1 MKRVLLPIAMTF
13 GLLLAGSPHVLAN
26 DTDDKKEQSKADDS
40 KKDDSKKDDKKKDD
54 KKTLDDILKDQKK
67 SPGFFDVYRDEKTG
81 KGYVLLDSAIMDKP
95 VLYSAN
101 TVNGA
106 LDSGHFKGQFR
117 ETKLIEF
124 RRYFDRID
132 VVGTNERFYFDE
144 NTAISRSADS
154 NISEAIL
161 VSLKIEAE
169 KDGKIAVSLSDLFLN
184 EQLHKV
190 SPWQSE
196 DDEKNKGRFKL
207 GKFTKEKSRIVTV
220 DNFPQNTHVVVDYVF
235 TDQNPK
241 VRGNNEL
248 SDPRFV
254 SVQIQ
259 HALIALPENDFKP
272 RRDDARVGY
281 FTQQFDDLTSDKHAN
296 YRDVINRW
304 DLQKKY
310 PQAEVSEP
318 VKPITWWIENTT
330 PIKWRSTIKDAVL
343 SWNSSF
349 EKAGI
354 RNAIEVKIQPDDA
367 DWSPD
372 DIRYNVLR
380 WVSSPRPPFGGY
392 GPSIANPLTG
402 EIIAA
407 DIMLEYTFLKNRWTM
422 AQFFTDGNASVNEF
436 SNVNTYHGC
445 TMGQSFL
452 NSLSFANTMSNSLT
466 MTNLEQDELLK
477 QAMYYLILHETGHT
491 LGLNHNMK
499 ASQLYGHKEIHNS
512 EKTQGIIIGSVMDYP
527 TINFAPPGTEQGDF
541 YQSKPGPY
549 DDWVIHY
556 GYSTSLVE
564 ASAEEQRLTQILSR
578 STEPQLA
585 FGNDAD
591 DMRSPGLH
599 IDPRVNIYDLS
610 HDAIEYAVDRF
621 HLINESYGKLKDRAL
636 QSGESHQDL
645 LVGANVIFKE
655 YTAQANV
662 ISRYIGGVEI
672 DRSVVGQKGA
682 TQPYTPT
689 PESTQKQAME
699 ALSSYVFAPDAMQN
713 MEPLYAFLQPQ
724 RRGFNAYDENED
736 PKIHAMILGAQKKV
750 LDHIM
755 HVNVLQRLSDSALY
769 GNRYALDDMLSDLTD
784 AVFLIDIKGDVNSYR
799 QNLQAEYVD
808 RLIAMSGLI
817 SKSKYSYSAK
827 SVAVYELDRI
837 ESLIKNKR
845 GNQRTKIHRF
855 YLEKRIAGALE
866 SKWM

>member
-13 GLLLAGSPHVLAN
+13 GLLLTSSLPVLAN
-26 DTDDKKEQSKADDS
+26 DTNDKKEQG
-40 KKDDSKKDDKKKDD
+40 KKDDSKKDDKK
-54 KKTLDDILKDQKK
+54 TLDEILKDQKK
-67 SPGFFDVYRDEKTG
+67 SSGFFDVYRDEKTG
-81 KGYVLLDSAIMDKP
+81 KGYVLLDQAVMNKP

-106 LDSGHFKGQFR
+106 LDTGHFKGQFR
-117 ETKLIEF
+117 EVKLLEF

-132 VVGTNERFYFDE
+132 VVATNERYYFDK
-144 NTAISRSADS
+144 NSAISRAADT

-161 VSLKIEAE
+161 VSLKVEAE
-169 KDGKIAVSLSDLFLN
+169 KNGKIAVSLDDLFLN

-190 SPWQSE
+190 SPWPE
-196 DDEKNKGRFKL
+196 TDDEKNKNRFDL
-207 GKFTKEKSRIVTV
+207 GKFTKEKSRIVAIE
-220 DNFPQNTHVVVDYVF
+220 NFPQNTHIIVDYVF
-235 TDQNPK
+235 TNENPK
-241 VRGNNEL
+241 VLGNNEL

-259 HALIALPENDFKP
+259 HALIALPENDFEP

-281 FTQQFDDLTSDKHAN
+281 FTQQVDDLTSDKHAN

-304 DLQKKY
+304 NLQKKN
-310 PQAEVSEP
+310 PQAAVSEP

-330 PIKWRSTIKDAVL
+330 PMKWRSTIKDAVL

-354 RNAIEVKIQPDDA
+354 RNAIDVKIQPNDA

-422 AQFFTDGNASVNEF
+422 AQFFTDGHASLNDF
-436 SNVNTYHGC
+436 SNVDMYHGC

-452 NSLSFANTMSNSLT
+452 DSLNFGHAMGKSLA
-466 MTNLEQDELLK
+466 MNELEQEELLK
-477 QAMYYLILHETGHT
+477 QAMYYLILHEVGHT

-499 ASQLYGHKEIHNS
+499 ASQLYDHKEIHNS

-527 TINFAPPGTEQGDF
+527 TINFAPPGIEQGDF

-549 DDWVIHY
+549 DDWVIQY
-556 GYSTSLVE
+556 GYS
-564 ASAEEQRLTQILSR
+564 SALTDAAAEKQRLADILSR

-610 HDAIEYAVDRF
+610 NKAIDYAVDRF
-621 HLINESYGKLKDRAL
+621 DLINDSYGKLKARAL
-636 QSGESHQDL
+636 KPGESHHDL
-645 LVGANVIFKE
+645 LVGANVVFKE
-655 YTAQANV
+655 YMAQANV
-662 ISRYIGGVEI
+662 ISRYIGGIQI
-672 DRSVVGQKGA
+672 DRSVVGQKNA
-682 TQPYTPT
+682 AQPYTPI
-689 PESTQKQAME
+689 PESTQKQAMN
-699 ALSSYVFAPDAMQN
+699 ALSSYVFAPDAVQE

-724 RRGFNAYDENED
+724 RRGFDAYDENED
-736 PKIHAMILGAQKKV
+736 PKLHSMVLGAQQQI
-750 LDHIM
+750 LNHIM
-755 HVNVLQRLSDSALY
+755 HPSVLQRLSDSALY
-769 GNRYALDDMLSDLTD
+769 GNRYTLDKMLSDLTD
-784 AVFLIDIKGDVNSYR
+784 AIFLTDLKSDVNSYR
-799 QNLQAEYVD
+799 QNLQAEYVN
-808 RLIAMSGLI
+808 RLISISGLI
-817 SKSKYSYSAK
+817 SNSKYSYSAQA
-827 SVAVYELDRI
+827 VAVYELDRI
-837 ESLIKNKR
+837 KSLIKNKR
-845 GNQRTKIHRF
+845 GNQSSKIHRF
-855 YLEKRIAGALE
+855 YLEERITSAFNI
-866 SKWM
+866 K

>member
-1 MKRVLLPIAMTF
+1 MKRVLLPIAMAF
-13 GLLLAGSPHVLAN
+13 GLLLVGSPHVLAN
-26 DTDDKKEQSKADDS
+26 DTDDKKEQSKKDDD
-40 KKDDSKKDDKKKDD
+40 KKDSKKDDKK
-54 KKTLDDILKDQKK
+54 TLKDILKNQKK
-67 SPGFFDVYRDEKTG
+67 SPGFFDIYRDEKTG
-81 KGYVLLDSAIMDKP
+81 KGYVLLDQAIMDKP
-95 VLYSAN
+95 VLYAAN

-132 VVGTNERFYFDE
+132 VVGTNERYYFDK
-144 NTAISRSADS
+144 NTAISRAADS

-161 VSLKIEAE
+161 VSLKVEAE
-169 KDGKIAVSLSDLFLN
+169 EDGKIAVSLSDLFLN

-190 SPWQSE
+190 SPWQGE
-196 DDEKNKGRFKL
+196 DDEKMKGRFKL

-220 DNFPQNTHVVVDYVF
+220 DNFPQNTHIVVDYVF
-235 TDQNPK
+235 TDENPK
-241 VRGNNEL
+241 VLGNNEL

-259 HALIALPENDFKP
+259 HALIALPENDFEP

-304 DLQKKY
+304 NLQKKNS
-310 PQAEVSEP
+310 QAAVSEP

-330 PIKWRSTIKDAVL
+330 PVKWRSTIKDAVL

-422 AQFFTDGNASVNEF
+422 AQFFTDGHGSINEF
-436 SNVNTYHGC
+436 SHANAHHGC

-452 NSLSFANTMSNSLT
+452 NSLSFAHTMSHSLT
-466 MTNLEQDELLK
+466 MTNLEQEELLK
-477 QAMYYLILHETGHT
+477 QAMYYLILHEVGHT

-499 ASQLYGHKEIHNS
+499 ASQLYGHKEIHDS

-527 TINFAPPGTEQGDF
+527 TINFAPPGVEQGDF

-549 DDWVIHY
+549 DDWVINY
-556 GYSTSLVE
+556 GYSSALPD
-564 ASAEEQRLTQILSR
+564 ASAEKQRLAGILSR

-621 HLINESYGKLKDRAL
+621 HLINESYSKLKKRAL
-636 QSGESHQDL
+636 ESGESYQDL

-655 YTAQANV
+655 YMAQANV

-672 DRSVVGQKGA
+672 DRSVVNQQGA

-689 PESTQKQAME
+689 SESTQKQAMA
-699 ALSSYVFAPDAMQN
+699 ALSSYLFAPDAMQE

-736 PKIHAMILGAQKKV
+736 PKIHAMVLNAQKKV

-755 HVNVLQRLSDSALY
+755 HVNVLQRISDSELY
-769 GNRYALDDMLSDLTD
+769 GNRYTLDEMLSDLTD
-784 AVFLIDIKGDVNSYR
+784 AIFLVDIKGDVNSYR

-808 RLIAMSGLI
+808 RLISVSGLI

-845 GNQRTKIHRF
+845 GNQSSKIHRF
-855 YLEKRIAGALE
+855 YLQKRIAGALE
-866 SKWM
+866 NKWM